1 MHLRTSN
8 ATRTPDSSTAP
19 SEWSYTP
26 IGDVPMHSRYG
37 LTSRNK
43 SRLAKLALGAVA
55 LLAVGSLAVSSI
67 STTSANVTQHTLR
80 ASADARSSPSVS
92 TVTATA
98 KATATATAP
107 SGAQS
112 TSAFPGAT
120 DEIVDLHGKPESYT
134 SRLFSGYLPIS
145 NGGEAFYF
153 FAESQSTSA
162 QSDPVLLWLNGGPGA
177 SSLAGCFSENGP
189 LLVNDD
195 GVSLRVNDHAWNQNA
210 NFVCIESPI
219 GVGFSYNASGVYVS
233 DDVKQADELYEA
245 LQQFLTKFPW
255 LRSNDFIVSGE
266 SYGGVYV
273 PMTAKRIVEGN
284 AKGDAPKI
292 NLKKF
297 VVGNGVNEFTGL
309 SMILYAYYHGL
320 IGSEDYRRVRSSC
333 PEFQEFK
340 PSPMFAQLA
349 DPTTPCAE
357 AVMETMLHLFTTHVN
372 SYNIY
377 GTCAGRL
384 EDDVMALIR
393 EVLAP
398 AQGFPH
404 PIGSPMNLCL
414 NSTNLVSYFNIPAV
428 RNQMHTNLDLARWDN
443 DALTSASIDV
453 LGKFIGLND
462 SDIANIKR
470 TKLLDYTGTLGSVVT
485 PLWKELLANGV
496 QGVIYHG
503 DVDMVCDFIG
513 GSWAVESLQL
523 PRRSP
528 RSIWT
533 VASDDGGDEQTAGFV
548 EDYGNLTFLTVKGA
562 GHLVPMWKPRESKV
576 MLDRFVLDNEA

>member
-1 MHLRTSN
+1 MHLRASKPS
-8 ATRTPDSSTAP
+8 TPVSPQSDAAR
-19 SEWSYTP
+19 WDYTP
-26 IGDVPMHSRYG
+26 IGDVPLHSRYG
-37 LTSRNK
+37 LTSSNK
-43 SRLAKLALGAVA
+43 SRLLKLTLGAIA
-55 LLAVGSLAVSSI
+55 LVAVGSFAVSSSSI
-67 STTSANVTQHTLR
+67 STVATPQPKIDVSRHTLR
-80 ASADARSSPSVS
+80 ASGA
-92 TVTATA
+92 TVTAD
-98 KATATATAP
+98 AP
-107 SGAQS
+107 ARVNA
-112 TSAFPGAT
+112 SAFPGAG
-120 DEIVDLHGKPESYT
+120 DEIVELHGKPESYT
-134 SRLFSGYLPIS
+134 SRLFSGYLPIG

-153 FAESQSTSA
+153 FAESQSESA

-195 GVSLRVNDHAWNQNA
+195 GVSLRVNEYAWNQNA

-284 AKGDAPKI
+284 ENGDGPTI

-320 IGSEDYRRVRSSC
+320 IGNDDYRRVRSSC
-333 PEFQEFK
+333 PELKEFA
-340 PSPMFAQLA
+340 PSPMLPMLA
-349 DPTTPCAE
+349 DPTTPCAA

-384 EDDVMALIR
+384 EDDVKTLIQ

-414 NSTNLVSYFNIPAV
+414 NSTNLVSYFNLPDV
-428 RNQMHTNLDLARWDN
+428 RSQMHTNLALSRWDN

-462 SDIANIKR
+462 TDIATIKR

-485 PLWKELLANGV
+485 PLWKDLLAKGV
-496 QGVIYHG
+496 KGVIYHG

-523 PRRSP
+523 PLQAP

-533 VASDDGGDEQTAGFV
+533 VTPEEGGDEQTAGFV

-562 GHLVPMWKPRESKV
+562 GHLVPMWKPLESKV
-576 MLDRFVLDNEA
+576 MLDRFVLSIEA

>member
-1 MHLRTSN
+1 M
-8 ATRTPDSSTAP
+8 AQD
-19 SEWSYTP
+19 YTP

-297 VVGNGVNEFTGL
+297 VVGNGMNEFMGT
-309 SMILYAYYHGL
+309 SRVVFAYYHGL
-320 IGSEDYRRVRSSC
+320 IGTDEYKAIRASC
-333 PEFQEFK
+333 PDMKDFEPTTK
-340 PSPMFAQLA
+340 SVPSVECMNAQLEFNTNMYLA
-349 DPTTPCAE
+349 IINNYDIYAPCA
-357 AVMETMLHLFTTHVN
+357 
-372 SYNIY
+372 
-377 GTCAGRL
+377 GTPLDGVEKLLRDL
-384 EDDVMALIR
+384 TS
-393 EVLAP
+393 P
-398 AQGFPH
+398 TQGVSH
-404 PIGSPMNLCL
+404 PIELPMTVCL
-414 NSTNLVSYFNIPAV
+414 NQSRLTSYFNHENV
-428 RNQMHTNLDLARWDN
+428 RSAMHTSDDVEHWNGIS
-443 DALTSASIDV
+443 LTSANIDLRDV
-453 LGKFIGLND
+453 LNVTD
-462 SDIANIKR
+462 SQLKEILR
-470 TKLLDYTGTLGSVVT
+470 TKVLQYTPTIGGVVT
-485 PLWKELLANGV
+485 PLWKELTEHGV

-503 DVDMVCDFIG
+503 DVDFACDFIG
-513 GSWAVESLQL
+513 GLWAVESLQL
-523 PRRSP
+523 PRRHP
-528 RSIWT
+528 RTTWSAPG
-533 VASDDGGDEQTAGFV
+533 VEQTAGFF
-548 EDYGNLTFLTVKGA
+548 EDFGSIKYVTIKGA
-562 GHLVPMWKPRESKV
+562 GHMVPTDKPREAKEL
-576 MLDRFVLDNEA
+576 LDRFVLEISEQD